1 MPGLPL
7 SATEA
12 ALENQRFGGLQWKV
26 AILCGLTQAFDG
38 YDLNSIGM
46 AAPAL
51 AHAWNVPPPAF
62 ASAFVMSSVGIMVG
76 ALSAGPAGDRLGRKP
91 VIIAGLLFIG
101 VFSLL
106 SAFAAT
112 LPVLAALRFFTGIGI
127 GTLMPAT
134 VALASDYAPERMR
147 AVVIMLVFV
156 GNPIGGFLGGQLIAL
171 MLPIFGW
178 TSIFVVGGV
187 LPLALIPVQLIW
199 LPESPRFLLRRGN
212 VSRDAQRV
220 FRTLNIEP
228 TTRGHA
234 VDVAT
239 GNPVAGLFRD
249 GLAPTTLLVWMLFF
263 ANLLSMFL
271 ISYWLPTVLHLSGFT
286 ASGAVF
292 AASMQSAGGIIGTL
306 MLGAFS
312 MRFGA
317 SRVISLS
324 LAAGVL
330 MIAAIGLLNL
340 PYLLLLAAI
349 FCMGS
354 CTVGSQTA
362 ANGMVAA
369 LYPARVRTTGM
380 GWALGIG
387 RLGGISGPA
396 LGGFLLGLGWPP
408 RQILLC
414 ACVTALIATICT
426 VLLRIRIRRRT
437 PELILGPT

>member
-1 MPGLPL
+1 MPASL
-7 SATEA
+7 SVTEA
-12 ALENQRFGGLQWKV
+12 TLENQRFGGLQLQV
-26 AILCGLTQAFDG
+26 ALLCGLTQAFDG
-38 YDLNSIGM
+38 YDLNAIGM

-51 AHAWNVPPPAF
+51 AHAWNVPPAAF
-62 ASAFVMSSVGIMVG
+62 ASAFVMSSVGIMAG
-76 ALSAGPAGDRLGRKP
+76 ALSAGPVGDRLGRKP

-101 VFSLL
+101 LFSLA
-106 SAFAAT
+106 SAFAGS
-112 LPVLAALRFFTGIGI
+112 LPVLTVLRFFTGIGI
-127 GTLMPAT
+127 GALMPAT
-134 VALASDYAPERMR
+134 VALSSDYAPERMR

-171 MLPIFGW
+171 MLPSFGW
-178 TSIFVVGGV
+178 TSIFIAGGI
-187 LPLALIPVQLIW
+187 LPLALIPVQFFW
-199 LPESPRFLLRRGN
+199 LPESPRFLLRRG
-212 VSRDAQRV
+212 RLPAREQRV
-220 FRTLNIEP
+220 LRTLKIEP
-228 TTRGHA
+228 TAGGHA

-239 GNPVAGLFRD
+239 GNPVAGLFID
-249 GLAPTTLLVWMLFF
+249 GLASTTILVWVLFF

-286 ASGAVF
+286 AAGAVF

-306 MLGAFS
+306 LLGMLS
-312 MRFGA
+312 LRFGA
-317 SRVISLS
+317 SRVIAVS
-324 LAAGVL
+324 LAIGVL
-330 MIAAIGLLNL
+330 MIAAIGLLNM

-396 LGGFLLGLGWPP
+396 IGGVLLGMGWPP

-414 ACVTALIATICT
+414 ACVTALVATACT
-426 VLLRIRIRRRT
+426 MLLRLRVRRRR
-437 PELILGPT
+437 PELILRQT

>member
-1 MPGLPL
+1 MPALPL

-12 ALENQRFGGLQWKV
+12 ALENQRFGGLQLKV

-51 AHAWNVPPPAF
+51 AHAWSVPPAAF

-76 ALSAGPAGDRLGRKP
+76 ALSAGPVGDRLGRKP
-91 VIIAGLLFIG
+91 VVIAGLLFIG
-101 VFSLL
+101 LFSLA

-112 LPVLAALRFFTGIGI
+112 LPMLTALRFFTGIGI
-127 GTLMPAT
+127 GALMPAT

-171 MLPIFGW
+171 MLPSFGW
-178 TSIFVVGGV
+178 TSIFIVGGV
-187 LPLALIPVQLIW
+187 LPLALIPVQLLW
-199 LPESPRFLLRRGN
+199 LPESPRFLLRRGRF
-212 VSRDAQRV
+212 SQRAQRV
-220 FRTLNIEP
+220 FRTLDIEP
-228 TTRGHA
+228 SARGHA
-234 VDVAT
+234 LDVAS

-249 GLAPTTLLVWMLFF
+249 GLGPTTILVWILFF

-286 ASGAVF
+286 PAGAVF

-306 MLGAFS
+306 MLGMLS
-312 MRFGA
+312 LRFGA
-317 SRVISLS
+317 SRVISVS
-324 LAAGVL
+324 LAAGVV
-330 MIAAIGLLNL
+330 MIAAVGLLNM
-340 PYLLLLAAI
+340 PYAVLLAAI
-349 FCMGS
+349 FCVGS

-396 LGGFLLGLGWPP
+396 LGGMLLGMGWPP

-414 ACVTALIATICT
+414 ACVTALIATTCT
-426 VLLRIRIRRRT
+426 LLLRLRVQRRT
-437 PELILGPT
+437 PELILRRT

>member
-1 MPGLPL
+1 MPASPL

-12 ALENQRFGGLQWKV
+12 ALENQRFGGLQLKV

-51 AHAWNVPPPAF
+51 AHAWNLPPAAF

-91 VIIAGLLFIG
+91 VIIVGLLFIG
-101 VFSLL
+101 LFSLA
-106 SAFAAT
+106 SAFAGSLAT
-112 LPVLAALRFFTGIGI
+112 LTVLRFFTGVGI
-127 GTLMPAT
+127 GALMPAT
-134 VALASDYAPERMR
+134 VALASDYAPEHMR

-156 GNPIGGFLGGQLIAL
+156 GNPIGGFLGGQVIAQ
-171 MLPIFGW
+171 MLPSFGW
-178 TSIFVVGGV
+178 TSIFVVGGA
-187 LPLALIPVQLIW
+187 LPLALIPVQLLW
-199 LPESPRFLLRRGN
+199 LPESPRFLLGRNRL
-212 VSRDAQRV
+212 SPREQRL
-220 FRTLNIEP
+220 FATLNIQP
-228 TTRGHA
+228 GGRGHA
-234 VDVAT
+234 VDIAT

-249 GLAPTTLLVWMLFF
+249 GLAPTTLLVWVLFF

-286 ASGAVF
+286 PSGAVF

-312 MRFGA
+312 LRFGA
-317 SRVISLS
+317 SRVISIS
-324 LAAGVL
+324 LATGVL
-330 MIAAIGLLNL
+330 MIAAVGLLNL
-340 PYLLLLAAI
+340 PYLVLLAAI
-349 FCMGS
+349 FCVGS

-396 LGGFLLGLGWPP
+396 LGGLLLGLGWPP
-408 RQILLC
+408 RQILIC
-414 ACVTALIATICT
+414 ACVTALIATACT
-426 VLLRIRIRRRT
+426 MLLRLRVRRRT
-437 PELILGPT
+437 PELILRQT

>member
-1 MPGLPL
+1 MAAAPL

-12 ALENQRFGGLQWKV
+12 ALETQQFGGLQLKV

-38 YDLNSIGM
+38 YDLNAIGM
-46 AAPAL
+46 AAPAV
-51 AHAWNVPPPAF
+51 AHAWHVPPAAF

-106 SAFAAT
+106 SAFAT
-112 LPVLAALRFFTGIGI
+112 SLPMLTALRFFTGIGI
-127 GTLMPAT
+127 GALMPAT
-134 VALASDYAPERMR
+134 VALASDYAPERLR
-147 AVVIMLVFV
+147 AVLIMLVFV
-156 GNPIGGFLGGQLIAL
+156 GNPIGGFLGGQLVAAL
-171 MLPIFGW
+171 LPMFGW
-178 TSIFVVGGV
+178 TVIFIVGGV
-187 LPLALIPVQLIW
+187 LPLALIPVQLFW
-199 LPESPRFLLRRGN
+199 LPESPRFLLARGR
-212 VSRDAQRV
+212 VSPRQQTL
-220 FRTLNIEP
+220 FRTLNIE
-228 TTRGHA
+228 TAGRRHE

-239 GNPVAGLFRD
+239 GNPVAGLFRN
-249 GLAPTTLLVWMLFF
+249 GLAPTTLLVWLLFF

-271 ISYWLPTVLHLSGFT
+271 IGYWLPTVLNLSGFT
-286 ASGAVF
+286 PAGAVF

-306 MLGAFS
+306 MLGGLS
-312 MRFGA
+312 LRFGA
-317 SRVISLS
+317 SRVIAIS
-324 LAAGVL
+324 LATGVV
-330 MIAAIGLLNL
+330 MIAAVGLLNL

-362 ANGMVAA
+362 ANGMTAA

-396 LGGFLLGLGWPP
+396 LGGLLLGLGWPP

-414 ACVTALIATICT
+414 ACATALIATTSI
-426 VLLRIRIRRRT
+426 VLLRLRVQRRT
-437 PELILGPT
+437 PELILRRT